1 MKAISKKQ
9 SLAVP
14 VRALIN
20 YLSGK
25 PLVVIFEVTLSCNAR
40 CRHCNIGVSYPN
52 EKRLAPEEYQSYI
65 SEMRPAIVQLSGGE
79 PLLREDLPEIVESIK
94 LGHCMPYVI
103 VVTNGYLL
111 NEEKYLE
118 LKRAGVDRFSVSL
131 DFPNEKHDEFR
142 RLRGLYAHLEKTLPL
157 LASHGHGDIAV
168 NCAITQANLMYLE
181 ELAHNCSEWDISI
194 SYSAYSMLRT
204 GDPSYLVCTEGDLKV
219 LQKIIRNLVAIKH
232 ESGSILNSTST
243 LLSMHTFFK
252 EGGIPGCNAGVRFLF
267 VQPDGAINPCSM
279 HRDKRYHSRKE
290 MVELFSNRNRCKQCY
305 VACRAY
311 TDKSLWSLSRD
322 VLEYA
327 RY

>member
-1 MKAISKKQ
+1 MKAISRTQ
-9 SLAVP
+9 SLAIP
-14 VRALIN
+14 SRALIN

-25 PLVVIFEVTLSCNAR
+25 PLIVIFEVTLSCNAR
-40 CRHCNIGVSYPN
+40 CRHCNIGGNYPN
-52 EKRLAPEEYQSYI
+52 EKRLAPEEYRSYI

-103 VVTNGYLL
+103 VVTNGSLL

-118 LKRAGVDRFSVSL
+118 LKSAGVDRFSVSL

-157 LASHGHGDIAV
+157 LASYGNGDIAV
-168 NCAITQANLMYLE
+168 NCAITQANMMYLE
-181 ELAHNCSEWDISI
+181 ELAYKCSDWNISI

-219 LQKIIRNLVAIKH
+219 LQKIIRNLVTIKH
-232 ESGSILNSTST
+232 ESGTILNSTST
-243 LLSMHTFFK
+243 LLNIYDFFQK
-252 EGGIPGCNAGVRFLF
+252 GGMPGCKAGRRFLF

-279 HRDKRYHSRKE
+279 HRGKRYHSRKE
-290 MVELFSNRNRCKQCY
+290 MIELFSSKNRCKQCY

-311 TDKSLWSLSRD
+311 TDKSLWSLSKD
-322 VLEYA
+322 LLEYA